1 MQFGDSVLTPFVEDV
16 VKPAVKEDVGYNLV
30 DMNDIARG

>member
-16 VKPAVKEDVGYNLV
+16 VKPAVKKDVGHNLV
-30 DMNDIARG
+30 DMNDAARG